1 MKLRWTP
8 HLTLLVLSL
17 VYMCNAIDRNV
28 LTVLMEP
35 IKRAFTLSD
44 SRLGLLA
51 TGFAVSYAFSGLV
64 FGITADRVN
73 RRNLIAGCLV
83 FWSAATALCG
93 AAGSFILLFLARL
106 GVGIGEAGASPAAM
120 SMIADLYPAG
130 RRGTAMSVYYL
141 STSIGFMIALA
152 LGGLVERYLGWR
164 ATFLLAAIPGALLV
178 PVLLFGV
185 REPARGGLDRAD
197 SSGPPPSF
205 ATFAKFVLA
214 QPALILLVIG
224 ATINVTSLAGV
235 GAWTVSYF
243 VRTHGVSIA
252 TAGATV
258 GGVQGLAGIAGTL
271 SGGVLGDAFGRR
283 DVRARLWVVSA
294 ATLIGLACT
303 LGWIA
308 APDFRV
314 AAILYGM
321 AAFAHSIWYGPVYS
335 LGQELVRVRMRAT
348 MAAMLYLISNLGAGA
363 GPAIIGYLSDH
374 YGGLGFALVSVA
386 AINVVGAV
394 VFFLAAARLAA
405 GLERAGT

>member
-1 MKLRWTP
+1 VRRTS

-35 IKRAFTLSD
+35 IKHAFILSD

-51 TGFAVSYAFSGLV
+51 TGFAVSYAVSGLV
-64 FGITADRVN
+64 FGVAADRVN
-73 RRNLIAGCLV
+73 RRNLIAGCLT
-83 FWSAATALCG
+83 FWSGATALCG

-152 LGGLVERYLGWR
+152 LGGLVEHFLGWR
-164 ATFLLAAIPGALLV
+164 LTFLIAAVPGALLV
-178 PVLLFGV
+178 PVLLLAV
-185 REPARGGLDRAD
+185 REPVRGQLDHTVAE
-197 SSGPPPSF
+197 GPAPSF
-205 ATFAKFVLA
+205 AAFVRFALS
-214 QPALILLVIG
+214 QPALLLLVIG
-224 ATINVTSLAGV
+224 ATINVTSLTGV
-235 GAWTVSYF
+235 GLWTVSYF

-252 TAGATV
+252 TAGGTV
-258 GGVQGLAGIAGTL
+258 GILQGLAGIAGTL
-271 SGGVLGDAFGRR
+271 AGGVMSDILGRR
-283 DVRARLWVVSA
+283 DVRARLRLVSV
-294 ATLIGLACT
+294 ATLIGLAAT

-308 APDFRV
+308 APDFRI
-314 AAILYGM
+314 AASLYAV

-335 LGQELVRVRMRAT
+335 LGQELVQVRMRAK

-363 GPAIIGYLSDH
+363 GPWIIGVLSDRT
-374 YGGLGFALVSVA
+374 GSLGFAVTCLA
-386 AINVVGAV
+386 AINVLSAV
-394 VFFLAAARLAA
+394 FFFLAGNKLAV
-405 GLERAGT
+405 GLEKAAA

>member
-1 MKLRWTP
+1 VRRAP

-35 IKRAFTLSD
+35 IKHAFTLSD

-51 TGFAVSYAFSGLV
+51 TGFGVSYAVSGLV
-64 FGITADRVN
+64 FGIAADRTN
-73 RRNLIAGCLV
+73 RRNLIAGCLT
-83 FWSAATALCG
+83 FWSGATALCG
-93 AAGSFILLFLARL
+93 AAGSFLLLFLARL

-164 ATFLLAAIPGALLV
+164 ATFLIAAIPGALLI
-178 PVLLFGV
+178 PILLFGI
-185 REPARGGLDRAD
+185 REPVRGALDHAD
-197 SSGPPPSF
+197 SSGSPPSIAAF
-205 ATFAKFVLA
+205 ARFVLA

-252 TAGATV
+252 TAGAVV
-258 GGVQGLAGIAGTL
+258 GGAQGLAGIAGTL
-271 SGGVLGDAFGRR
+271 AGGILGDALGRR

-294 ATLIGLACT
+294 AMLVGLACT

-308 APDFRV
+308 APNFHI
-314 AAILYGM
+314 AAILF
-321 AAFAHSIWYGPVYS
+321 AATAFAHSFWYGPVYS

-363 GPAIIGYLSDH
+363 GPAIIGYLSDR
-374 YGGLGFALVSVA
+374 YGGLGPALVSVA
-386 AINVVGAV
+386 AINAVGAI
-394 VFFLAAARLAA
+394 VFFFAATRLAA